1 MLWMKEWEE
10 LKMTSR
16 LVAWEME
23 CMKDI
28 SDEGEMVNASTV
40 CPLGKLGT
48 EWSLEWS
55 QGLNCRVWQSL
66 V

>member
-10 LKMTSR
+10 LKMISR
-16 LVAWEME
+16 FVVWEME

-28 SDEGEMVNASTV
+28 SDEGEMVNVSIV
-40 CPLGKLGT
+40 CLLGKLGI

-55 QGLNCRVWQSL
+55 
-66 V
+66 